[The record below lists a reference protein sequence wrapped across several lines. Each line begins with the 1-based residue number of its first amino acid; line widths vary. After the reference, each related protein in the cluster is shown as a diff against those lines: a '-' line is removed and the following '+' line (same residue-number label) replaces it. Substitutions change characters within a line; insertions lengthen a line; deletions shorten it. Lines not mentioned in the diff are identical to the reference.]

1 MVSPITQLSDDLLR
15 ELFVWCLPP
24 EGTLNALEAPI
35 LLAHVC
41 HHWRTLATGY
51 AFLWRSLRLQIDQSD
66 SRYTLREEAVAGWLD
81 RCRES
86 SIRLQVIFRGLTN
99 IPRYNPSHDHFT
111 FLSKAVAHLPSYH
124 FSSVT
129 LYRVPTTLIHGF
141 PPLVFPSLE
150 KLVLYLGFTN
160 DSESAWDNIGP
171 IVAFRDCPLLRQ
183 VSLTGFCLQKLSKAI
198 ALPWKQLTHLIS
210 YIDIEPSLY
219 FTLLPQMAELQYAFL
234 LMGDA
239 SAGSDRSDV
248 VGLVGEN
255 RVVNSLRS
263 LTISYWATTSAN
275 VGHPNF
281 WWDCEFPNLQNLR
294 IDTEQPYFDDA
305 TEGDDLYDYHP
316 FVSKLGSMKKLQS
329 LSLCISFINTELC
342 ETLFPCVPHLATLD
356 LETCDRYRDVLE
368 ILTFAPGRELLPN
381 LKEIIFEVG
390 NEGGY
395 NVVRDE
401 DLDIDHII
409 DADLL
414 EGMVESRLVCE
425 AENRLQRI
433 VFYAGDTRQLDE
445 QKPWIKRLRKY
456 EREGLEIILRHEDT
470 AGAHK
475 VDHLWYERDLDVRDW
490 PEGGEVFNNYSE
502 SQFS

>member
-24 EGTLNALEAPI
+24 EGTLNTLEAPI
-35 LLAHVC
+35 LLVHVC

-219 FTLLPQMAELQYAFL
+219 FTLLHQMAELQYAFL

-255 RVVNSLRS
+255 RVVNSLRY

-281 WWDCEFPNLQNLR
+281 W
-294 IDTEQPYFDDA
+294 
-305 TEGDDLYDYHP
+305 DDLYDYHP

-342 ETLFPCVPHLATLD
+342 ETLFPC
-356 LETCDRYRDVLE
+356 

-433 VFYAGDTRQLDE
+433 VFYAGDTRQLNE

-456 EREGLEIILRHEDT
+456 EREGLEIILRYEET
-470 AGAHK
+470 ARAHK